1 MKIAVMLLE
10 GPYQHEASDSAYN
23 FINAAMARGHLI
35 VGVFM
40 YSDGVYN
47 LNKHIRPSA
56 ERNIAQRWARL
67 GAEGVPIVA
76 CSACASF
83 RGINK
88 QVIVSEGQL
97 KGLGSLARFV
107 EECDRFVVFGD

>member
-1 MKIAVMLLE
+1 MKIAIMLLE

-23 FINAAMARGHLI
+23 FVKAALARGHEI
-35 VGVFM
+35 TGIFM

-47 LNKHIRPSA
+47 LNKYIRPSA
-56 ERNIAQRWARL
+56 ERNIAQRWSKL

-76 CSACASF
+76 CSACSSF

-88 QVIVSEGQL
+88 QIIVNDTKL
-97 KGLGSLARFV
+97 KGLGALAHFV
-107 EECDRFVVFGD
+107 EDCDRFVTFGD